1 MILASDPGW
10 ELGDAFAEWCEAN
23 DLDPDEH
30 DVDDYLA
37 AMADLDP
44 RIGEDDHR

>member
-1 MILASDPGW
+1 MALASDPGW
-10 ELGDAFAEWCEAN
+10 ELGDAFLEWCEAN

-30 DVDDYLA
+30 DVDDYLTD
-37 AMADLDP
+37 MADNDP